1 MGNVEGGTVKVN
13 GSLSTGLLKKWARQ
27 IFYYLGGVDQGGVPV
42 EAIAHVLGLQG
53 KIGHGIR
60 HDVLGFHGL

>member
-27 IFYYLGGVDQGGVPV
+27 IFYYLGGVDQGG
-42 EAIAHVLGLQG
+42 
-53 KIGHGIR
+53 
-60 HDVLGFHGL
+60 